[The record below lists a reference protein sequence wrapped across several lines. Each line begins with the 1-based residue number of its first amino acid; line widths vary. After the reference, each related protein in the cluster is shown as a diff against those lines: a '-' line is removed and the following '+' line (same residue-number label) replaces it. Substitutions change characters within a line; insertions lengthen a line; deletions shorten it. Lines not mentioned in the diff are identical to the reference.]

1 MTKADI
7 VNKVAEATGITKTET
22 EAVIDGFIITI
33 INALKNGESV
43 DLRGF
48 ATFSVK
54 KRKSKIARNPK
65 TGETIEL
72 KERYVPTA
80 KISKQFKLAV
90 SESLKVEDNKNITE

>member
-7 VNKVAEATGITKTET
+7 VNSVANATGITKTET

-33 INALKNGESV
+33 INALKNGQNV

-48 ATFSVK
+48 ATFTVK
-54 KRKSKIARNPK
+54 KRQPKLARNPK

-72 KERYVPTA
+72 KERYVPTI
-80 KISKQFKLAV
+80 KISKQFKNSV
-90 SESLKVEDNKNITE
+90 SESMKVEDLKS